1 MNTLHLEID
10 GADGSLLRLI
20 GLIERRGFFIDKI
33 VMEGEGNHG
42 ARRVAVGVRARD
54 AERCMEV
61 LGRQIDR
68 LYGVKRHAG
77 EIMGGE
83 GVVCIP

>member
-10 GADGSLLRLI
+10 GADGSLLRVI

-33 VMEGEGNHG
+33 VMDGEGNAG
-42 ARRVAVGVRARD
+42 GRRVSLGVRPRD
-54 AERCMEV
+54 ADRCLDI

-68 LYGVKRHAG
+68 LYGVKRHAI
-77 EIMGGE
+77 EAAA
-83 GVVCIP
+83 

>member
-20 GLIERRGFFIDKI
+20 GLIERRGFFIDRI
-33 VMEGEGNHG
+33 EMDRPNNLG
-42 ARRVAVGVRARD
+42 ARKIALGVRARD
-54 AERCMEV
+54 AHRCVEV

-68 LYGVKRHAG
+68 LYGVRRHADDPQ
-77 EIMGGE
+77 IGE
-83 GVVCIP
+83 GAVCVS

>member
-33 VMEGEGNHG
+33 VMDGEGNAG
-42 ARRVAVGVRARD
+42 GRKVALGVRARD
-54 AERCMEV
+54 AHRCVEV

-68 LYGVKRHAG
+68 LYGVTRHGG
-77 EIMGGE
+77 EISGGE

>member
-20 GLIERRGFFIDKI
+20 GLIERRGFFIDHI
-33 VMEGEGNHG
+33 AMDNEGNAG
-42 ARRVAVGVRARD
+42 ARKVAVGVRARD
-54 AERCMEV
+54 ADRCVHV

-68 LYGVKRHAG
+68 LYGVKRFAA
-77 EIMGGE
+77 ETIGGE
-83 GVVCIP
+83 GVVCVP

>member
-33 VMEGEGNHG
+33 VMDGEGNAG
-42 ARRVAVGVRARD
+42 GRKVALGVRPRD
-54 AERCMEV
+54 AHHCFDI

-68 LYGVKRHAG
+68 LYGVTRHAG
-77 EIMGGE
+77 EMTGGE
-83 GVVCIP
+83 GAVCMP

>member
-10 GADGSLLRLI
+10 GADGSLLRVI

-33 VMEGEGNHG
+33 VMEGEGNAG
-42 ARRVAVGVRARD
+42 ARKVALGIRARD
-54 AERCMEV
+54 ADRCVDV

-68 LYGVKRHAG
+68 LYGVKRHAA
-77 EIMGGE
+77 E
-83 GVVCIP
+83 VAA